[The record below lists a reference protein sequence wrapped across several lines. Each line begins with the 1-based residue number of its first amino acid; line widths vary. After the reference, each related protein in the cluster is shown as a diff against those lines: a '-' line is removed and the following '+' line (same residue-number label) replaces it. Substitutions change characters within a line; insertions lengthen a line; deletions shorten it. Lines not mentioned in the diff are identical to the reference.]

1 MNTRQIRSDTFDTE
15 HRTSE
20 TSDMLDTSNIL
31 DTLDIL
37 DIFDKLD
44 LLDRLEILTEY
55 QTYYV
60 DLTHLTLNTGH

>member
-31 DTLDIL
+31 DIL
-37 DIFDKLD
+37 NIFDKLD
-44 LLDRLEILTEY
+44 LVDTLEILTEY
-55 QTYYV
+55 QT
-60 DLTHLTLNTGH
+60 H